1 MVRINGKEVQAA
13 GMNLQAYLDQE
24 ELRPERIAVE
34 LNGAIVKRGTYR
46 TVTLCDGDTMEIVQF
61 VGGG

>member
-1 MVRINGKEVQAA
+1 MPNITYIPLHVHSDYSIMDGLESV
-13 GMNLQAYLDQE
+13 
-24 ELRPERIAVE
+24 
-34 LNGAIVKRGTYR
+34 GAIVKRGTYR